1 MQRTDVEFESQG
13 ATLRG
18 WRYEPAGAGPHPAIV
33 MAPGLTAVKEMF
45 LDDYATRFCAAGFM
59 TLVYDHPGF
68 GASDGSPRQCTDPY
82 LQIQGYRD
90 AIAWIRS
97 SGTVD
102 PRRIGVW
109 GSSFSGG
116 EVILLAADD
125 DLELAAAVAQ
135 VPYLEPGSAG
145 LSSGVLGAIATAFL
159 SGDFERHVPAVC
171 ETSDGSGLMY
181 ADGAAA
187 WFTKVAAERAPAW
200 RNEIC
205 LRGIVTCAA
214 YQPVDHLARVRVPLL
229 LLPAAADTLTP
240 AGDALARVGPLPAIV
255 SIVTLP
261 GNHFDAYG
269 ASFEAGCAEAIAFF
283 TTHLRP

>member
-18 WRYEPAGAGPHPAIV
+18 WRYEPDGPGPHPAVV

-45 LDDYATRFCAAGFM
+45 LDDYAARFCAAGFM
-59 TLVYDHPGF
+59 TLAYDHPGF
-68 GASDGSPRQCTDPY
+68 GASGGTPRQCADPY

-90 AIAWIRS
+90 AIAWLRTSPAI
-97 SGTVD
+97 D
-102 PRRIGVW
+102 PHRVGAW
-109 GSSFSGG
+109 GSSFAGG
-116 EVILLAADD
+116 EVIVLAAEDD
-125 DLELAAAVAQ
+125 AGVAAAVAQ
-135 VPYLEPGSAG
+135 VPYLEPGSAS
-145 LSSGVLGAIATAFL
+145 LSNGVIGAITTAFL
-159 SGDFERHVPAVC
+159 SGDLDRCVPAVC
-171 ETSDGSGLMY
+171 DTADGFGLMH
-181 ADGAAA
+181 ADGASA
-187 WFTKVAAERAPAW
+187 WFTRVAAERAPAW

-205 LRGIVTCAA
+205 LRGVVACAA

-240 AGDALARVGPLPAIV
+240 AGEALARAGPLPATV